1 MTESHIARL
10 RRLASVIA
18 IGTPILLAGFAI
30 GGAATNA
37 SVIDTARASA
47 VCVMLLLA
55 CVIFAPLSF
64 DLPRVDKRRGFVVFW
79 FIVSA
84 FFNATWQIPL
94 IVFRSTITTAEPTH
108 ENLRKFIAWWGY
120 GFADSHYGRVTTW
133 MMAEELWW
141 LLAIALSVYGLVLLR
156 RGREPLA
163 FVLLGV
169 AGALESYNA
178 SLYIVENW
186 LVDGFGNI
194 ADGSVLSQILYWGFN
209 PLWAFAAG
217 LASYFSF
224 RFVLDRLDRA
234 ESAAVAAETR

>member
-1 MTESHIARL
+1 MTL
-10 RRLASVIA
+10 RRQGSDFSIRSNPRGNPHLRVLAFS
-18 IGTPILLAGFAI
+18 GF
-30 GGAATNA
+30 
-37 SVIDTARASA
+37 
-47 VCVMLLLA
+47 L
-55 CVIFAPLSF
+55 
-64 DLPRVDKRRGFVVFW
+64 
-79 FIVSA
+79 
-84 FFNATWQIPL
+84 Q
-94 IVFRSTITTAEPTH
+94 
-108 ENLRKFIAWWGY
+108 
-120 GFADSHYGRVTTW
+120 
-133 MMAEELWW
+133 
-141 LLAIALSVYGLVLLR
+141 LAIALSVYGLVLLR